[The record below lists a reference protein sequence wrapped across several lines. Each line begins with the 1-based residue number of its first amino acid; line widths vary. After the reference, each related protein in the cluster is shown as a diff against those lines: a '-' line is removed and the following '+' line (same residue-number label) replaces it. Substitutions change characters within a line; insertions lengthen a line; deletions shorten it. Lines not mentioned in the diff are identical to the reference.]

1 MLHVVNGDETAR
13 SIRAS
18 GVLKPLDPVLEAVRD
33 PDDIVAWRDV
43 LYEGPVGSGLSPVN
57 LAHDRSQFIASR
69 GWEPYITVRQ
79 SFGRRDSAIASTKRQ
94 DEVVYWFESDLYDVL
109 QLVQALDRLA
119 ARRPEATRFSWILV
133 DRRPDEPGTHGFG
146 RLSTDAVQR
155 LMATRQPV
163 PEGAWAEARAVW
175 TAFISGEPARLQALA
190 DLVDQDHASSVPYL
204 WDGIARLL
212 AEFPDRSTGLSR
224 SEQLVLEAAGRGDAT
239 PGDVFTAVQAA
250 EPRPFL
256 GDTQVWERLEW
267 FATATTPLLRRT
279 DDQAWVSPVVD
290 LLSLDEPDLDAFRK
304 QRLQLTP
311 VGEDVLAGRID
322 WLTLRPRDR
331 WLGGYEIPMAGS
343 WRYDNRTGRLLAP
356 ESPRARTDD

>member
-13 SIRAS
+13 SIRES
-18 GVLKPLDPVLEAVRD
+18 GVLKPLDPVLKAVRD
-33 PDDIVAWRDV
+33 PDDVVAWRDV
-43 LYEGPVGSGLSPVN
+43 LYEGPVRSGLSPVN
-57 LAHDRSQFIASR
+57 LAHERSQFIASR

-146 RLSTDAVQR
+146 RLSTDAVLR

-163 PEGAWAEARAVW
+163 PEEAWAEARAVW
-175 TAFISGEPARLQALA
+175 SAFIGGDPTRLQTLA
-190 DLVDQDHASSVPYL
+190 DQDAPASIPFL
-204 WDGIARLL
+204 TDGIARLL

-224 SEQLVLEAAGRGDAT
+224 SERLVLEAIR
-239 PGDVFTAVQAA
+239 PGDVMPVDIFGGVQAA

-267 FATATTPLLRRT
+267 FATATTPLLRRS
-279 DDQAWVSPVVD
+279 DGRAWVSPVVD
-290 LLSLDEPDLDAFRK
+290 LLSLDEPDLAAFRE
-304 QRLQLTP
+304 QRLRLTP
-311 VGEDVLAGRID
+311 ASEDVLAARAD

-331 WLGGYEIPMAGS
+331 WVGGYEIPVTGS
-343 WRYDNRTGRLLAP
+343 WRYDSGTGRLLAP
-356 ESPRARTDD
+356 EASSTKTDD